1 MVKYKIKDL
10 KEGMKNVDIEVT
22 IDFLGEKRSTS
33 GYNNDSFV
41 AGFVTDET
49 GEIKVTFWNED
60 VKKAKPGKKFRI
72 EKGYV
77 TAFKGAI
84 QLNAS
89 KEKGIVWL

>member
-1 MVKYKIKDL
+1 MTQYKIKDL

-22 IDFLGEKRSTS
+22 VDFLGEMRKTN
-33 GYNNDSFV
+33 GFNNDSFIV
-41 AGFVTDET
+41 GFVTDET
-49 GEIKVTFWNED
+49 GEIKMTFWNED
-60 VKKAKPGKKFRI
+60 VKKAKPTKKLKI